1 MATLPLSETCDM
13 RDALTGLASAELAR
27 ATLAQW
33 QVPRGSEGA
42 ANEIHSCCRVMLLGL
57 ARIDTVNLAYGAN
70 AGDRA
75 LLEVAQRILEFAED
89 EFESETWLAA
99 RLSGGNFLIAVRESC
114 SRERWQW
121 LAEALADFVS
131 HPISDDANASTLR
144 LWPRIAVMR
153 PAALEAPDVILDRLA
168 ETLARAQDRH
178 GSRVLWVD
186 GKLYPQGRSSA
197 SLEADLL
204 GALDRDEIKIVYQP
218 QFSLEDESLVGAEA
232 LARWD
237 HPELGN
243 LGANALFAVAERAD
257 HVAQLSQHIACVA
270 LADAANWPAHLRL
283 SLNVTPADL
292 SSGAFVTSLEDII
305 ALSGFDPQLLTLEIT
320 EHVLL
325 ADLERAAIS
334 FSALRAHGTRV
345 ALDDFGAG
353 FCNFRYLKLLPLD
366 YLKLDR
372 TMVEGLGSDSRDL
385 AIFRGIVTMAKAL
398 DLAVIVEGV
407 ERSDQISIAREEGAA
422 IYQGFIGAKPLD
434 RDAFLTFAADH
445 PSH

>member
-1 MATLPLSETCDM
+1 M

-33 QVPRGSEGA
+33 QAPREIEGA
-42 ANEIHSCCRVMLLGL
+42 TIDIHSCCRVMLLGL
-57 ARIDTVNLAYGAN
+57 GRIDTVNLAYGAS

-75 LLEVAQRILEFAED
+75 LLEVAQRILEFAEE

-114 SRERWQW
+114 SPERWQW

-153 PAALEAPDVILDRLA
+153 PAALESPDVILDRLA
-168 ETLARAQDRH
+168 DTLARAQDRH

-186 GKLYPQGRSSA
+186 GKLFPQGRSSA

-218 QFSLEDESLVGAEA
+218 QFSLEDDSLIGAEA

-237 HPELGN
+237 HPELGH
-243 LGANALFAVAERAD
+243 LGANALFAIAERAD
-257 HVAQLSQHIACVA
+257 HVAQLSQHIARVA
-270 LADAANWPAHLRL
+270 LADAAIWPDHLRL

-292 SSGAFVTSLEDII
+292 SSGMFATSLPDII
-305 ALSGFDPQLLTLEIT
+305 GQAGFDPQLLTLEIT

-334 FSALRAHGTRV
+334 FSALRAHGMRV

-372 TMVEGLGSDSRDL
+372 TMVEGLGHDTRDL

-434 RDAFLTFAADH
+434 RDAFLTFAADY
-445 PSH
+445 PSR